1 MPGLVLFALRSCCR
15 RLYPAMPGRD
25 GAAEA
30 CSEDPGSV
38 LSPTGRF
45 DAQQVQC
52 ARIAEPA
59 DEDGE
64 KTRVSE
70 DDPKLANHTNG
81 SGEDLPT
88 EQTPPKSKSGKQA
101 WTAGL
106 LFVVAVYATS
116 RLFYLISGSILARVV
131 PVGAF
136 YRITPDVPFGTL
148 NIWSHWDGAWYIR
161 IAGEG
166 YGAAAPA
173 STAFFP
179 LYPLL
184 VRSSALLLG
193 GPLSKEALSVWAPL
207 VSLLFLPFALYFLYH
222 IALDGWGERVARD
235 MVLIVAFFP
244 TTFFLNAGYTESLF
258 LALSAGSLWAM
269 GVRKDLLLACVLAG
283 FAAATRNV
291 GVFLVVPLL
300 YEWVKNGGLER
311 GRERLKVVYLAL
323 VPCGLVVYMGYLWMR
338 FGDPF
343 LFYSA
348 QEYWNRRHVD
358 PLTLV
363 VDILG
368 EAFGSLGSLFGAQ
381 PPAGSALEGM
391 IERLHG
397 ANDAYSLLFLL
408 FTLALFGLGFRVL
421 PLSLSLYT
429 LLLILTAVTFGK
441 PSTPL
446 MGFSRYILVAFP
458 LFITLAT
465 LLESRRALAVWL
477 SFSAAVSLLFCAFF
491 VSWRFVA

>member
-1 MPGLVLFALRSCCR
+1 M
-15 RLYPAMPGRD
+15 
-25 GAAEA
+25 
-30 CSEDPGSV
+30 
-38 LSPTGRF
+38 
-45 DAQQVQC
+45 
-52 ARIAEPA
+52 
-59 DEDGE
+59 
-64 KTRVSE
+64 SE
-70 DDPKLANHTNG
+70 DDSKRANHSNG
-81 SGEDLPT
+81 GDWDLPVG
-88 EQTPPKSKSGKQA
+88 QTPAKLKSGKHA
-101 WTAGL
+101 WSAGL
-106 LFVVAVYATS
+106 LFVLAVCAAS
-116 RLFYLISGSILARVV
+116 RMFYLISGSILARVV
-131 PVGAF
+131 PVGGF
-136 YRITPDVPFGTL
+136 YRLTPDVPFGTL
-148 NIWSHWDGAWYIR
+148 NLWSHWDGVWYIG
-161 IAGEG
+161 ISGEG
-166 YGAAAPA
+166 YGAASPA

-184 VRSSALLLG
+184 VRFSALLLG
-193 GPLSKEALSVWAPL
+193 GPLSKEALSVWSPL
-207 VSLLFLPFALYFLYH
+207 VSLLFLPFALYFVYH
-222 IALDGWGERVARD
+222 IALDGWGERVARGT
-235 MVLIVAFFP
+235 VLIVAFFP

-269 GVRKDLLLACVLAG
+269 GVRKDLLLACVLAA

-291 GVFLVVPLL
+291 GVFLMVPLF
-300 YEWVKNGGLER
+300 YEWVKSGGLER
-311 GRERLKVVYLAL
+311 GRERWEVVYLAL
-323 VPCGLVVYMGYLWMR
+323 VPCGLFAYMGYLWMR

-363 VDILG
+363 VDIFG
-368 EAFGSLGSLFGAQ
+368 EAFGSLGALLGAQ
-381 PPAGSALEGM
+381 PPPGSAVEGVVD
-391 IERLHG
+391 RLHG